1 MKKNILRDVRNMVC
15 YDLWSILFIH
25 DPWSAH
31 WTKVQG
37 HFWTRCM
44 VGYSYDIG
52 CQESWLFFFGICKSL
67 IVLLFG
73 IKYSIYWQKKVT
85 EAWRQ
90 VRKVLHRLW
99 KNGLYARVDKCKFHS
114 DTVEYLGYILSSEEL
129 IMSSNKVHTIM
140 NWPEPHWVKDIQ
152 SFLGFCNFYYHF
164 IKNYSNIAF
173 LLMHLKCKSTPWNFL
188 ELCKQIFAALKEAF
202 MSILVLKY
210 WVPDAQIVV
219 KTNASDYVLVTILSI
234 YSIDFD
240 IHLITFH
247 FYIFSA
253 PELNYDVYNIE
264 PLLTSASSDR
274 YCHWPQEPYLLFY
287 Y

>member
-73 IKYSIYWQKKVT
+73 IKYGIYWQKKVT

-90 VRKVLHRLW
+90 VRKVLHRLC

-114 DTVEYLGYILSSEEL
+114 DTIEYLGYISSPEEL
-129 IMSSNKVHTIM
+129 IMSFNKVHTIM
-140 NWPEPHWVKDIQ
+140 NWPESH
-152 SFLGFCNFYYHF
+152 
-164 IKNYSNIAF
+164 
-173 LLMHLKCKSTPWNFL
+173 
-188 ELCKQIFAALKEAF
+188 
-202 MSILVLKY
+202 
-210 WVPDAQIVV
+210 
-219 KTNASDYVLVTILSI
+219 
-234 YSIDFD
+234 
-240 IHLITFH
+240 
-247 FYIFSA
+247 
-253 PELNYDVYNIE
+253 
-264 PLLTSASSDR
+264 
-274 YCHWPQEPYLLFY
+274 
-287 Y
+287 